1 MKINLNKKDIKN
13 LSLNKKT
20 LAENVTPKIAGASG
34 GGGCGGSGYPSCFK
48 VR

>member
-1 MKINLNKKDIKN
+1 MKLNLNKKNIKS
-13 LSLNKKT
+13 LSQNKKT
-20 LAENVTPKIAGASG
+20 VPVNMTPQIAGASA